1 MNFTTIQQARAW
13 SVHLYTAI
21 GGILGMFALFS
32 AAEGNTRQA
41 FLLLVVCMLI
51 DATDGILARRFKVR
65 TVLPNF
71 DGAMIDNVIDMLTFV
86 WIPVFI
92 MWQEALL
99 PSVFWLIVPMM
110 AGIYAYGQVNM
121 KTIDN
126 FFLGFPSYWNII
138 ALYLFLLKPPAIIAI
153 LILVIP
159 AILTFIPT
167 RYLYPSKNYVFW
179 QVTWALGAIW
189 FLMLFILLTQ
199 AVPSQNLV
207 LISLFYPAYYM
218 LMSFYI
224 EWRIRRS
231 SDTVKMTDA
240 NPA

>member
-1 MNFTTIQQARAW
+1 MNLMNLQQTRAW
-13 SVHLYTAI
+13 AVHLYTAS
-21 GGILGMFALFS
+21 GGVLGMFALFS

-41 FLLLVVCMLI
+41 FLLLVLCMLI

-99 PSVFWLIVPMM
+99 PSTAWLIVPML
-110 AGIYAYGQVNM
+110 AGLYAYGQVNM
-121 KTIDN
+121 KTVDN

-138 ALYLFLLKPPAIIAI
+138 ALYLFWLKPPAIIAI
-153 LILVIP
+153 LILVVP

-167 RYLYPSKNYVFW
+167 RYLYPSRNYVFW

-189 FLMLFILLTQ
+189 FFMLFVLLAQT
-199 AVPSQNLV
+199 VPNPTLV
-207 LISLFYPAYYM
+207 SLSLFYPAYYM

-224 EWRIRRS
+224 DWRVRRS
-231 SDTVKMTDA
+231 SDITEVTDA